1 MPMSRD
7 DARRLVAR
15 GEIRIEP
22 ADGRAFFEG
31 PALLDHDVV
40 VIT

>member
-1 MPMSRD
+1 MSRD
-7 DARRLVAR
+7 DTARRLVGA

-22 ADGRAFFEG
+22 ADGWAFFEG
-31 PALLDHDVV
+31 PSLLDHDVV